1 MPGARLADGWRAEL
15 VGEPVRRLV
24 QGDAALAFD
33 GKGGLVLEDR
43 VGHSPT

>member
-1 MPGARLADGWRAEL
+1 

-33 GKGGLVLEDR
+33 RKGGLVLEDR
-43 VGHSPT
+43 VGHGPT